1 MNLSFG
7 KSLRRG
13 IVHLG
18 LDAAVLGWS
27 LVPTRTITRYIE
39 RQAKYL
45 NDPIG
50 SDFLVKLFTELK
62 RQSRRLNRNC
72 VSRVVHN
79 IAGEQ
84 MILGGDIRKRNK
96 RELDDYPQCMVIS
109 PTMRCN
115 LTCIGCYSAY
125 YNRKDCLTTADLDRI
140 YTEAK
145 ELGLRLVV
153 VSGGE
158 PFIREDFLELC
169 ERHNDMIFMTYT
181 NGTLIG
187 ERKLAPRLAKLGNII
202 PCVSVE
208 GFEKETTERR
218 GAGVWNKIIES
229 MAAMKDEGV
238 IFGFSGTPTRLNN
251 ELIVSD
257 EFIDFWADQGC
268 LIGWYF
274 SYMPVGREPD
284 LTLMPMP
291 EQRLHR
297 LRRIREIRR
306 TKPIVTADFWCD
318 GPIVGGCLSAGRRY
332 FHINSQG
339 GVEPCVF
346 HQFSVHNIK
355 DVSLR
360 TAVSS
365 DYFKYVRERNRE
377 VKNLYRPCPIIDR
390 PQILRDA
397 IRKFHP
403 TPSQAGAE
411 KIADVLAAG
420 LDEYAVKL
428 KAVMDPVW
436 REDFPDRVETADDS
450 RHVGEHGRKLLAQ
463 APPAAAPRSTIA
475 A

>member
-1 MNLSFG
+1 MALSLG
-7 KSLRRG
+7 KAMKRRF
-13 IVHLG
+13 VHWG
-18 LDAAVLGWS
+18 LDAAVWGWN
-27 LVPTRTITRYIE
+27 LVPARTITRYIE
-39 RQAKYL
+39 GQAKHL
-45 NDPIG
+45 NDPVG
-50 SDFLVKLFTELK
+50 AEFLVKLFTELK
-62 RQSRRLNRNC
+62 AQSSRLNRRC
-72 VSRVVHN
+72 VSRLVHN
-79 IAGEQ
+79 LAGEQ

-96 RELDDYPQCMVIS
+96 RELDDYPQLMVIS

-115 LTCIGCYSAY
+115 LTCKGCYSAFY
-125 YNRKDCLTTADLDRI
+125 ERQDHLSTADLDRV
-140 YTEAK
+140 YGEAK
-145 ELGLRLVV
+145 ELGLRFVV

-169 ERHNDMIFMTYT
+169 ERHNDMVFMTYT

-187 ERKLAPRLAKLGNII
+187 ERNLAPRLAKLGNVI

-208 GFEKETTERR
+208 GFEKETSERR
-218 GAGVWNKIIES
+218 GPKVWNKILES

-257 EFIDFWADQGC
+257 EFIDFWAKQGC
-268 LIGWYF
+268 LLGWYF

-284 LTLMPMP
+284 LTLMPTP

-306 TKPIVTADFWCD
+306 NKPIVTADFWCD
-318 GPIVGGCLSAGRRY
+318 GPMVGGCLSAGRRY

-346 HQFSVHNIK
+346 HQFSVDNIK

-360 TAVSS
+360 AAVSS
-365 DYFKYVRERNRE
+365 EYFKYLRQRNRE
-377 VKNLYRPCPIIDR
+377 VTNVYRPCPIIDR

-397 IRKFHP
+397 LAKFNP

-411 KIADVLAAG
+411 KIADGLAAG

-436 REDFPDRVETADDS
+436 QEEFPGRVESTDDS
-450 RHVGEHGRKLLAQ
+450 QHVGEHGRQLLASG
-463 APPAAAPRSTIA
+463 AVPDLTSG
-475 A
+475 